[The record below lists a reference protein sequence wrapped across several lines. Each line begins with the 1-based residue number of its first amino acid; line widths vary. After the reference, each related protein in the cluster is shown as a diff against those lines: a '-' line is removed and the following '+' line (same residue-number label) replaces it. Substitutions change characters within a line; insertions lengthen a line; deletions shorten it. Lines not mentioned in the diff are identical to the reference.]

1 MHESCAT
8 SVFCRRRS
16 FAGGAVRIVLA
27 LCASAILSTGRA
39 DALPELR
46 IVDAAVIEGQPGSSP
61 QVVFT
66 VAVTPSSG
74 QVVSVHYA
82 TQQGTA
88 TANQDFTTTSE
99 TLSFPA
105 GVQLATV
112 SVPILPDLLP
122 EPDETFSLVLS
133 SPTNATI
140 TDNTGVG
147 TIIDDDAALNFHTV
161 TPCRFID
168 SRTVSQPLAA
178 NTYIMVSEGGACG
191 VPVTARALVL
201 NISAVSPTDGGHLR
215 LYPGLT
221 PPSLTSAVN
230 FASGQTRSASVIATL
245 GVNGTMTI
253 GCYMPSGATHVVLDV
268 FGYFE

>member
-1 MHESCAT
+1 MSQSLKRDRFRPCPPKGAIAKLPPPSLQANTVPPCPGGNGCTESCAT
-8 SVFCRRRS
+8 SV
-16 FAGGAVRIVLA
+16 A
-27 LCASAILSTGRA
+27 
-39 DALPELR
+39 
-46 IVDAAVIEGQPGSSP
+46 
-61 QVVFT
+61 
-66 VAVTPSSG
+66 
-74 QVVSVHYA
+74 
-82 TQQGTA
+82 QQGTA
-88 TANQDFTTTSE
+88 TANQDFTTTSG

-215 LYPGLT
+215 LYPGGT
-221 PPSLTSAVN
+221 PPPLTSALNV
-230 FASGQTRSASVIATL
+230 ASGKTRSGNAIATL
-245 GVNGTMTI
+245 GENGSVTI
-253 GCYMPSGATHVVLDV
+253 GCYMPTGATHIVLDV